1 MQIDSSI
8 QCKVNKEHILVCLSG
23 SPSNIKVVKAACA
36 MTKVFDANFTALFI
50 ETSQAKNMTQ
60 SDKKRLEDNIE
71 FAKENNAKIVT
82 INGDDI
88 AFLVSQYAQKSN
100 VTKILIGRSG
110 YKSTKLFSPPNIVDK
125 IITLTPNVEIYII
138 PDKVQKPYIGQN
150 QIKTKNNLFKIL
162 SLKEII
168 KSILII
174 LVATL
179 ISKILNLYNI
189 NDANIILIYIMAVLL
204 TAYTTG
210 SRIYSIL
217 ASILTVFVFNFFFVK
232 PYYSLTAYI
241 SDYYITFLIMFL
253 VAFWGSSIAQK
264 VKEQSRLSS
273 LKAYRTEIMLEMS
286 QKLQQSQSID
296 DITKV
301 TISQIKKLILD
312 NIELFNV
319 KSDGNIN
326 IPSDYPNAE
335 RIKSLCQKPE
345 DIFEIDGKT
354 YLPIRNLNNVFA
366 IVVLNK
372 TNISEFEK
380 NLLIA
385 MLREVALAYEKEE
398 ISQAKNELF
407 MKNKQEELR
416 STLLRGISHDLRTP
430 LTSISGFAEI
440 LINNTSLLSE
450 DKKQEIYTNIYD
462 DSIWLLNLVENLL
475 SITRFDKNEIKIKK
489 EEEYFSDIFT
499 DVISHLGRKKENF
512 NIVIDLEDEM
522 LSALMDGRLIAQVIF
537 NLVDNAMKYS
547 PISTNI
553 IIGARMI
560 GKDVE
565 VYVADEGQGI
575 PDAEKDKICEMF
587 YTIKNASIDGRRGL
601 GLGLALCKSIIAAH
615 GGVLEIKNNVP
626 NGTIF
631 SFTINRGDNNE

>member
-1 MQIDSSI
+1 MQTVADN
-8 QCKVNKEHILVCLSG
+8 QYKLNKEHILVCLSG
-23 SPSNIKVVKAACA
+23 SPSNIKVVRAACA
-36 MTKVFDANFTALFI
+36 MTKVFDADFTALFI
-50 ETSQAKNMTQ
+50 ETSQSKNMTKL
-60 SDKKRLEDNIE
+60 DKKRLEDNIE

-110 YKSTKLFSPPNIVDK
+110 YKSTNFFTPPNIVDK
-125 IITLTPNVEIYII
+125 IITLTPDIEIYII
-138 PDKVQKPYIGQN
+138 PDKVQKTYIGQR
-150 QIKTKNNLFKIL
+150 QAKNNLFKIL
-162 SLKEII
+162 SLREVI
-168 KSILII
+168 KSAFII
-174 LVATL
+174 LFATL
-179 ISKILNLYNI
+179 IAKTLSLYDI

-210 SRIYSIL
+210 SRIYSTIT
-217 ASILTVFVFNFFFVK
+217 SILTVFVFNFFFVR

-264 VKEQSRLSS
+264 VKEQARLSS

-286 QKLQQSQSID
+286 QKLQQSQSVE

-301 TISQIKKLILD
+301 TISQIQKLISD
-312 NIELFNV
+312 NVELFNV
-319 KSDGNIN
+319 KPDGNIN
-326 IPSDYPNAE
+326 ISSDYPNAE
-335 RIKSLCQKPE
+335 HINSLCQKPE

-366 IVVLNK
+366 IVVLSK

-398 ISQAKNELF
+398 IAKAKNKLL

-440 LINNTSLLSE
+440 LINNTNLLSE
-450 DKKQEIYTNIYD
+450 GKKQEIYTNIYD

-489 EEEYFSDIFT
+489 AEEYFSDIFA
-499 DVISHLGRKKENF
+499 DVISHLGRKKGKF
-512 NIVIDLEDEM
+512 NIIIDLKDEM
-522 LSALMDGRLIAQVIF
+522 LSAPMDGRLIAQVIF

-553 IIGARMI
+553 TIGAKAA
-560 GKDVE
+560 GKYVK
-565 VYVADEGQGI
+565 VYVTDEGQGI

-587 YTIKNASIDGRRGL
+587 YTIKNASIDERRGL
-601 GLGLALCKSIIAAH
+601 GLGLALCKSIITAH
-615 GGVLEIKNNVP
+615 GGILEIKDNIP
-626 NGTIF
+626 KGTIF
-631 SFTINRGDNNE
+631 TFTIKGDDDNNE

>member
-345 DIFEIDGKT
+345 DIFEIIKT
-354 YLPIRNLNNVFA
+354 YTPPFVE
-366 IVVLNK
+366 
-372 TNISEFEK
+372 TFE
-380 NLLIA
+380 
-385 MLREVALAYEKEE
+385 
-398 ISQAKNELF
+398 
-407 MKNKQEELR
+407 
-416 STLLRGISHDLRTP
+416 TL
-430 LTSISGFAEI
+430 
-440 LINNTSLLSE
+440 
-450 DKKQEIYTNIYD
+450 K
-462 DSIWLLNLVENLL
+462 
-475 SITRFDKNEIKIKK
+475 
-489 EEEYFSDIFT
+489 
-499 DVISHLGRKKENF
+499 
-512 NIVIDLEDEM
+512 
-522 LSALMDGRLIAQVIF
+522 
-537 NLVDNAMKYS
+537 
-547 PISTNI
+547 
-553 IIGARMI
+553 
-560 GKDVE
+560 
-565 VYVADEGQGI
+565 
-575 PDAEKDKICEMF
+575 
-587 YTIKNASIDGRRGL
+587 
-601 GLGLALCKSIIAAH
+601 
-615 GGVLEIKNNVP
+615 
-626 NGTIF
+626 
-631 SFTINRGDNNE
+631 